1 MNYESRRVTIS
12 FLAVSELCELF
23 NLPQDV
29 PTQAISSCIEKLVFQ
44 QRNVQAV
51 SKAETVQVQSK
62 EPNKL
67 ALSAMANGFNKG
79 AA

>member
-12 FLAVSELCELF
+12 FLAVQELCELF

-44 QRNVQAV
+44 QRNVQASPKV
-51 SKAETVQVQSK
+51 ETVQVQSVQ
-62 EPNKL
+62 PNKL
-67 ALSAMANGFNKG
+67 ALGAMANGFKKT
-79 AA
+79 A

>member
-12 FLAVSELCELF
+12 FLAVQELCELF
-23 NLPQDV
+23 NLPHDV

-44 QRNVQAV
+44 QRNVQAA
-51 SKAETVQVQSK
+51 SKVEAVQVQSTQ
-62 EPNKL
+62 PNKL
-67 ALSAMANGFNKG
+67 ALGAMASSFKG

>member
-12 FLAVSELCELF
+12 FLAVQELCELF

-44 QRNVQAV
+44 QRNVQTT
-51 SKAETVQVQSK
+51 SKVETVQVQSIQ
-62 EPNKL
+62 PNKL
-67 ALSAMANGFNKG
+67 ALGAMVNSFKG

>member
-44 QRNVQAV
+44 QRNVQA
-51 SKAETVQVQSK
+51 SPKAETVQVQSTQ
-62 EPNKL
+62 PNK
-67 ALSAMANGFNKG
+67 AGLSAMASSFKG

>member
-12 FLAVSELCELF
+12 FLAVQELCELF

-44 QRNVQAV
+44 QRNVQSG
-51 SKAETVQVQSK
+51 SKTETVQVQSK

-67 ALSAMANGFNKG
+67 ALSAMANGFKG

>member
-29 PTQAISSCIEKLVFQ
+29 PTQAISSCIEKLVF
-44 QRNVQAV
+44 
-51 SKAETVQVQSK
+51 
-62 EPNKL
+62 
-67 ALSAMANGFNKG
+67 
-79 AA
+79 

>member
-12 FLAVSELCELF
+12 FLAVQELCELF

-44 QRNVQAV
+44 QRNVQSA
-51 SKAETVQVQSK
+51 SKVETVQVQSTQ
-62 EPNKL
+62 PNKL
-67 ALSAMANGFNKG
+67 ALGAMVNNFKG

>member
-44 QRNVQAV
+44 QRNVQASPKV
-51 SKAETVQVQSK
+51 ETVQVQSTQ
-62 EPNKL
+62 PNKL
-67 ALSAMANGFNKG
+67 ALSAMVNGFKG

>member
-44 QRNVQAV
+44 QRNVQV
-51 SKAETVQVQSK
+51 SPKAEAVQVQPTQ
-62 EPNKL
+62 PNKL
-67 ALSAMANGFNKG
+67 ALSAMANGFKG

>member
-51 SKAETVQVQSK
+51 SKAETVQVQSMQ
-62 EPNKL
+62 PNKL
-67 ALSAMANGFNKG
+67 ALGAMANSFKG

>member
-44 QRNVQAV
+44 QRNVQALPKV
-51 SKAETVQVQSK
+51 ETVQVQSAQ
-62 EPNKL
+62 PNKL
-67 ALSAMANGFNKG
+67 ALSAMASSFKG

>member
-44 QRNVQAV
+44 QRNVQSA
-51 SKAETVQVQSK
+51 SKTETVQVQSK
-62 EPNKL
+62 EPNKS
-67 ALSAMANGFNKG
+67 ALSAMVSSFKG

>member
-12 FLAVSELCELF
+12 FLAVQELCEMF

-29 PTQAISSCIEKLVFQ
+29 PTQALSSCLEKLVFQ
-44 QRNVQAV
+44 QRNVPQT
-51 SKAETVQVQSK
+51 SKVETVQQSTQ
-62 EPNKL
+62 PNKL
-67 ALSAMANGFNKG
+67 ALSAMANGFKG

>member
-44 QRNVQAV
+44 QRNVQAAP
-51 SKAETVQVQSK
+51 KTETVQVQSAQ
-62 EPNKL
+62 PNKL

>member
-12 FLAVSELCELF
+12 FLAVQELCELF
-23 NLPQDV
+23 NLPEDI

-44 QRNVQAV
+44 QRNVQAP
-51 SKAETVQVQSK
+51 SKVEAVQAQSTQ
-62 EPNKL
+62 PNKL
-67 ALSAMANGFNKG
+67 ALGAMAGGFKG

>member
-44 QRNVQAV
+44 QRNVQSG
-51 SKAETVQVQSK
+51 SKTETVQVQSK

-67 ALSAMANGFNKG
+67 ALSAMANGFKG